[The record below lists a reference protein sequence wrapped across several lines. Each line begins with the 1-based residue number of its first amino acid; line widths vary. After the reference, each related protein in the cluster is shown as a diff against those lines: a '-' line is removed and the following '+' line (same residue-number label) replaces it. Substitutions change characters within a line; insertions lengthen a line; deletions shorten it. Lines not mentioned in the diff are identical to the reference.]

1 MPGHGFRQSLS
12 QRQALKH
19 TLSLKNRLALKYLPM
34 NSLELKQCAEEKMA
48 YNPLV
53 DDFIISSRENDFEN
67 MQKMI
72 EAAKERDKWEEY
84 QAGFSEYEFHPEASD
99 NHSRALQNAPEIRIE
114 SLEAYVINQIE
125 NLDIS
130 SKLKETAVFV
140 SYLMNDRGLI
150 TESDEEIA
158 VILKNEFNF
167 DITEK
172 QACEARR
179 IIMGCLPAG
188 VGCRTEQ
195 EALLCQLSRAKI
207 VKESAA
213 YLIIRDH
220 YDDFLNQRNEVIMK
234 KTGLKEKDFNKTCNV
249 IKSAV
254 NPNIAGAF
262 AAQPDYVEPDA
273 IITEDG
279 EVEISGMQIKINEQS
294 RKLYESR
301 KAELEKKNDIT
312 KQEKKELEEINE
324 YLEDAL
330 TFKECMEMRMATIKK
345 AAVMIVKHQKD
356 YIMNE
361 SDNMNPLTQKELAAE
376 IGHSPSTVC
385 RAIREKYIKLPYGR
399 GVVLLSAF
407 FVKEAKMAAGSTG
420 NKMTREDVKRRVKE
434 IVDAEDKNHPLID
447 AQIAELLNKE
457 GIVYKRRMISRFR
470 GEMGISGEK
479 ERKGK

>member
-1 MPGHGFRQSLS
+1 MPGYGFRQSLS
-12 QRQALKH
+12 QKQVLKH
-19 TLSLKNRLALKYLPM
+19 ALSLKNQLAIKILPM
-34 NSLELKQCAEEKMA
+34 NFQELRQCAEEKMA
-48 YNPLV
+48 ANPLV
-53 DDFIISSRENDFEN
+53 DDFIISSRENDLQDI
-67 MQKMI
+67 QKMI
-72 EAAKERDKWEEY
+72 EAARERDNWENY
-84 QAGFSEYEFHPEASD
+84 QSNFYENEFHPEASD
-99 NHSRALQNAPEIRIE
+99 RHSRALENTPEIRSE
-114 SLEAYVINQIE
+114 SLEKYVINQIE

-130 SKLKETAVFV
+130 PELKETAVFV

-234 KTGLKEKDFNKTCNV
+234 KTGLKEKDFNKTCDV

-279 EVEISGMQIKINEQS
+279 EVEISGIQIKINE
-294 RKLYESR
+294 ESR
-301 KAELEKKNDIT
+301 KVYENRKTALEKKKMLT
-312 KQEKKELEEINE
+312 PKEEKELKDIKG
-324 YLEDAL
+324 YIQDAF
-330 TFKECMEMRMATIKK
+330 TFKECLEMRMATVKK
-345 AAVMIVKHQKD
+345 AAVMIIKHQRD
-356 YIMNE
+356 YIMKETENL
-361 SDNMNPLTQKELAAE
+361 NPLTQKELAAE

-399 GVVLLSAF
+399 GVVALSTF
-407 FVKEAKMAAGSTG
+407 FAKEAKLSEAGAG
-420 NKMTREDVKRRVKE
+420 LNMTREDVKRRVKE

-447 AQIAELLNKE
+447 IQIAQMLQKE
-457 GIVYKRRMISRFR
+457 GLDYKRRTVSKLRN
-470 GEMGISGEK
+470 ELGIPGEK
-479 ERKGK
+479 ERKAK